1 MDAIQ
6 HFLGQMTKC
15 RVLQNEA
22 GVGQMTKKQEMRR
35 GRAGPQRLHGP
46 QAGGRRRFA
55 VAVPR
60 PQLCIGEP

>member
-1 MDAIQ
+1 MAAIQ

-15 RVLQNEA
+15 GSPQSEA
-22 GVGQMTKKQEMRR
+22 VVGQMTKKQEMRR
-35 GRAGPQRLHGP
+35 GRVGLQRLHGP

-55 VAVPR
+55 AAVHR